1 MLRAITYE
9 LKPTAEQRSHIRR
22 ACGSARYVY
31 NKALALKKEK
41 YEKEKVSLS
50 KYDIDKMITVWKQ
63 ADTFLSECPIHAL
76 QQKVHDMCDA
86 FGNMKKTKAGFP
98 KFKKKGKC
106 RETFRIPDPCKIDFD
121 RWIVTIAKIGKVK
134 IYKGHNKQIT
144 NIHSYTVEYKPRMDR
159 YFISVLYDSFTPR
172 STPDE
177 STHCGIDVGIKTFAT
192 LSSGEVFENQKY
204 LKANIRK
211 LRVLQRSA
219 SRKYKRGVKS
229 EEQSHRW
236 NNVQKRI
243 AKLHLHI
250 ANQRKDYAHKVS
262 RYIADNYFHVSAEDL
277 SVKNMMRNHRL
288 AQAIADVA
296 WSNFLNML
304 QYKCCDFVKVDKY
317 FASSQTCFECGYKNE
332 SVKDLNVRRWKCP
345 HCGAVHGRDL
355 NAAKNIDREGQ
366 TLRERKVV
374 Q

>member
-63 ADTFLSECPIHAL
+63 TDTFLSECPIHAL

-86 FGNMKKTKAGFP
+86 FANMKKTKAGFP

-121 RWIVTIAKIGKVK
+121 NWVVTIAKIGKVK

-144 NIHSYTVEYKPRMDR
+144 NIHSYTVEYKPRLDR
-159 YFISVLYDSFTPR
+159 YFISVLYDDFTPR

-177 STHCGIDVGIKTFAT
+177 STHCGIDVGIKAFAT

-204 LKANIRK
+204 LKADIRK

-219 SRKYKRGVKS
+219 SRKYK
-229 EEQSHRW
+229 
-236 NNVQKRI
+236 I
-243 AKLHLHI
+243 CT
-250 ANQRKDYAHKVS
+250 
-262 RYIADNYFHVSAEDL
+262 
-277 SVKNMMRNHRL
+277 
-288 AQAIADVA
+288 
-296 WSNFLNML
+296 L
-304 QYKCCDFVKVDKY
+304 QI
-317 FASSQTCFECGYKNE
+317 N
-332 SVKDLNVRRWKCP
+332 
-345 HCGAVHGRDL
+345 GRTTPT
-355 NAAKNIDREGQ
+355 R
-366 TLRERKVV
+366 
-374 Q
+374 

>member
-1 MLRAITYE
+1 MLKSIIYE

-41 YEKEKVSLS
+41 YEKEKVNLS
-50 KYDIDKMITVWKQ
+50 KYDIDKMLTIWKQ
-63 ADTFLSECPIHAL
+63 TDTFLSECPSQSL

-86 FGNMKKTKAGFP
+86 FANMRKTNAGFP
-98 KFKKKGKC
+98 KFKKKGRC
-106 RETFRIPDPCKIDFD
+106 HETFRIPDPCKIDFD
-121 RWIVTIAKIGKVK
+121 NWVVTIAKIGKVK
-134 IYKGHNKQIT
+134 IFKGHNKKIT
-144 NIHSYTVEYKPRMDR
+144 NIHSYTVEYKPRLDR
-159 YFISVLYDSFTPR
+159 YFISVLYDDFTPR

-177 STHCGIDVGIKTFAT
+177 STHCGIDVGIKAFAT

-204 LKANIRK
+204 LKADIRK
-211 LRVLQRSA
+211 LSALQRSA

-262 RYIADNYFHVSAEDL
+262 RYIADKYFHVSAEDL

-304 QYKCCDFVKVDKY
+304 QYKCCDFVKVDRY
-317 FASSQTCFECGYKNE
+317 FASSQTCCECGCKNE
-332 SVKDLNVRRWKCP
+332 GVKDLNVRKWKCP
-345 HCGAVHGRDL
+345 QCGAVHDRDL

-366 TLRERKVV
+366 SLRERKVV
-374 Q
+374 R